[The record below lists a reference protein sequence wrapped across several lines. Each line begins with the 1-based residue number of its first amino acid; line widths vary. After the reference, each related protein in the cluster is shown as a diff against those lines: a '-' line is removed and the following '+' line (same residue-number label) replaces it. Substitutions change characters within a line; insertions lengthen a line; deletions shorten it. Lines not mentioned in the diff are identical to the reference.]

1 MTITTSAA
9 KQNFAALALCGTL
22 KAKVASAGKR
32 LLDIVKKREKIA
44 ANGNKERGPED
55 RVTNTNKG

>member
-55 RVTNTNKG
+55 